1 MPPPSGAF
9 FLLPNRCTLEG
20 DAYQPSAPEGRMLL
34 SWFRRFALSIVFL
47 FAMGS
52 AALAQF
58 PLPLGHVD
66 QDTRAEQMRELV
78 SKYCRLDYDG
88 ARMAP
93 QGWPKLQSLV
103 WWKTNPDYTQMNVIS
118 RYTVETAPVSAHG
131 KYTITVHYR
140 CESKCGPSNGS
151 WASRTPMPARSACC
165 GRGLSRRICRPN
177 RNRWRRRN
185 WIACSKCP
193 RRRRSTG

>member
-93 QGWPKLQSLV
+93 VKCASWFPNIAAWIMTGPEWPPRVGRNFSP
-103 WWKTNPDYTQMNVIS
+103 W
-118 RYTVETAPVSAHG
+118 
-131 KYTITVHYR
+131 
-140 CESKCGPSNGS
+140 CGG
-151 WASRTPMPARSACC
+151 
-165 GRGLSRRICRPN
+165 RRIPTTH
-177 RNRWRRRN
+177 RRKSLT
-185 WIACSKCP
+185 ASP
-193 RRRRSTG
+193 HRRT